1 MYVKLSEKLYRDT
14 AKIWFKILS
23 HPFVVELYEGRLPLN
38 KFKYYVIQDYNYLVT
53 LMKCYSIIAAKAD
66 PETAAVALK
75 IAYLDATIEIENY
88 KKILKKIGLSLS
100 EVIETEPA
108 PTALAYMNFLYTTCS
123 QGTSL
128 EGLVATL
135 PCFWTYLEI
144 AEKHRNKLDSNP
156 VELYREW
163 CQAYLSK
170 EYRDL
175 LNELKTI
182 IDNLWNG
189 ENYKKYLKIFK
200 TASKYEY
207 MFWTMAYNLEKW
219 PI

>member
-1 MYVKLSEKLYRDT
+1 VRLSERLHEDVKE
-14 AKIWFKILS
+14 IWSKILS
-23 HPFVVELYEGRLPLN
+23 HPFVVELYEGKLPLY

-53 LMKCYSIIAAKAD
+53 LMRCYSIIAAKAD
-66 PETAAVALK
+66 PTTAAIALK

-88 KKILKKIGLSLS
+88 KKILEKLGLSLN

-123 QGTSL
+123 QGTPL
-128 EGLVATL
+128 EGLIATL

-144 AEKHRNKLDSNP
+144 AEKHKNKLDSNP
-156 VELYREW
+156 VELYRAW

-170 EYRDL
+170 EYREL
-175 LNELKTI
+175 LNEIRTI
-182 IDNLWNG
+182 IDNLWNR
-189 ENYKKYLKIFK
+189 ENYEKYLKIFRI
-200 TASKYEY
+200 ASKYEY
-207 MFWTMAYNLEKW
+207 MFWTMAYSMEKW